1 MLMMS
6 MWMPW
11 YRTQFFL
18 FATEGRY
25 LGALKCVFIVFF
37 NPGGTDFNLVYNFW
51 ANFFMLIH
59 WISFLFGLKKIGG
72 FAFYPPR
79 AKVDHRGG
87 RLKEA
92 WTESKP
98 GRFFPQ
104 LVMDP
109 MDPSPHDSQ
118 LVMARQKWLQNAVP
132 GLGMVSGF
140 HDRRLHLPIHWM
152 DEWMNWTLDCFVCV
166 NWILWFSSLL
176 IFPIFSLY
184 RPPMMPELVGELPP
198 GRALAHGGLDS
209 AVANFQKSQIARIE
223 TCWNQNSARGLSCLS
238 L

>member
-11 YRTQFFL
+11 YRTQFF
-18 FATEGRY
+18 FCNWGTIFGGFEM
-25 LGALKCVFIVFF
+25 CFHCFF

-51 ANFFMLIH
+51 GNFFMLIH

-176 IFPIFSLY
+176 IFLPIPYIDHPWCQNWLGNS
-184 RPPMMPELVGELPP
+184 RQVELSHTEASIQL
-198 GRALAHGGLDS
+198 
-209 AVANFQKSQIARIE
+209 
-223 TCWNQNSARGLSCLS
+223 
-238 L
+238 

>member
-1 MLMMS
+1 MC
-6 MWMPW
+6 
-11 YRTQFFL
+11 FH
-18 FATEGRY
+18 
-25 LGALKCVFIVFF
+25 CFF

-51 ANFFMLIH
+51 GNFFMLIH

-118 LVMARQKWLQNAVP
+118 LVMARQKWLQNAYQVW
-132 GLGMVSGF
+132 GWFRVSMTGAF
-140 HDRRLHLPIHWM
+140 IYRST
-152 DEWMNWTLDCFVCV
+152 EWMNGWIGLWTVLFVLIEYCDSRHYSFSQFFPYIDHPWCQ
-166 NWILWFSSLL
+166 NWLGNS
-176 IFPIFSLY
+176 
-184 RPPMMPELVGELPP
+184 RQVELSHTEASIQL
-198 GRALAHGGLDS
+198 
-209 AVANFQKSQIARIE
+209 
-223 TCWNQNSARGLSCLS
+223 
-238 L
+238 